1 MRKTA
6 YAVFASLF
14 LAGRAASAQED
25 VFLAGDLAYGPT
37 PETGAHAMLGY
48 RTLLDDS
55 KVLDLSYGLTTS
67 RIKLPDGRIY
77 WSAQPVW
84 GAAGALAVGARSAL
98 FDRDLESIP
107 GAMRVGWIVAQALTN
122 SEMRMGP
129 MYLTVIGAHQL
140 DLLVPGWHPREKL
153 SLGIQL
159 GDVVAVRAMGNRS
172 FSYIDG
178 LNHYGVEF
186 RLAVNIHG
194 L

>member
-1 MRKTA
+1 
-6 YAVFASLF
+6 
-14 LAGRAASAQED
+14 
-25 VFLAGDLAYGPT
+25 
-37 PETGAHAMLGY
+37 
-48 RTLLDDS
+48 
-55 KVLDLSYGLTTS
+55 
-67 RIKLPDGRIY
+67 
-77 WSAQPVW
+77 
-84 GAAGALAVGARSAL
+84 
-98 FDRDLESIP
+98 
-107 GAMRVGWIVAQALTN
+107 MRVGWIVAQALTN